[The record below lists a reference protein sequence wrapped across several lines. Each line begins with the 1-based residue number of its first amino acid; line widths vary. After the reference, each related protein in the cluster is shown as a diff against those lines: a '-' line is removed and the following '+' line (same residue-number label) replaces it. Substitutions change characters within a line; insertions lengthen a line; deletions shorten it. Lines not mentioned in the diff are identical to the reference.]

1 MKLLRVLLI
10 LTCAFAWSSYGDV
23 VCVGTANSCGVGGS
37 GTVTGPVAACTD
49 NALPRWDGAT
59 TTALQCS
66 DIIVTDGEAVT
77 GVASLVT
84 GTLTDSALTSGRVT
98 YATTSGL
105 LTDDAD
111 LTFDGTGMRIGT
123 ATTADANADSLFG
136 ASATTKKALV
146 LQAKATP
153 TQPPFVVQQSDG
165 TPWFTVTTD
174 GSVLIDQRT
183 AATFTR
189 MLKVSYQG
197 AEKMS
202 VDASGIVYSGA
213 TGGFNGGGGFFT
225 TDSSGNVTALGRLS
239 GNHLLSN
246 GTSPTA
252 PAGGG
257 TCGTSAPSIVG
268 KDSGFQ
274 LTVGSVAATSCTV
287 TFGTA
292 WTNAPTCVAS
302 ATTTV
307 ALTVATTTTNVT
319 VAAAALTPAEVLH
332 VVCVGF

>member
-1 MKLLRVLLI
+1 MTRRLAYLLAAGLLCGASPLRAQVVNADGGGSSAPTSPI
-10 LTCAFAWSSYGDV
+10 TADPLTLSGVLTCNNA
-23 VCVGTANSCGVGGS
+23 ANTPATFS
-37 GTVTGPVAACTD
+37 
-49 NALPRWDGAT
+49 DG
-59 TTALQCS
+59 
-66 DIIVTDGEAVT
+66 IVD
-77 GVASLVT
+77 S
-84 GTLTDSALTSGRVT
+84 TLTAGRCAYVGASGRLVDA
-98 YATTSGL
+98 ATC
-105 LTDDAD
+105 
-111 LTFDGTGMRIGT
+111 TFDGTGMRIGT
-123 ATTADANADSLFG
+123 ATTADATADSLFA
-136 ASATTKKALV
+136 ASATTKKGLV
-146 LQAKATP
+146 IQAKATP

-165 TPWFTVTTD
+165 TPWFSVTTD

-225 TDSSGNVTALGRLS
+225 TDSSGHVTALGRLS

-257 TCGTSAPSIVG
+257 TCGTSAPSIAG
-268 KDSGFQ
+268 KDSGFR

-292 WTNAPTCVAS
+292 WVTAPVCVASSS
-302 ATTTV
+302 ATTTAV
-307 ALTVATTTTNVT
+307 NVATTTTTAVLS
-319 VAAAALTPAEVLH
+319 AAALTPAEVLH